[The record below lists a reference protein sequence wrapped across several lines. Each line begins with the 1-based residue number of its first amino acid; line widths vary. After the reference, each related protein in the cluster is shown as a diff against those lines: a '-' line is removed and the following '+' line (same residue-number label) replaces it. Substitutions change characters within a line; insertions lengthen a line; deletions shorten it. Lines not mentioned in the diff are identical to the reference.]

1 MEEGARQWWS
11 ALKSLA
17 RYSIAPYTIFM
28 HTIENKKKLM
38 ARVRRIR
45 GQLEAVERALEAE
58 HGCTEVLQTVTSARG
73 ALNGLVGELIEGHI
87 RTHVVDQ
94 DEVTNAQ
101 REAVEELVQI
111 IRAYV
116 K

>member
-1 MEEGARQWWS
+1 MCV
-11 ALKSLA
+11 
-17 RYSIAPYTIFM
+17 
-28 HTIENKKKLM
+28 HTVENKKKLI

-45 GQLEAVERALEAE
+45 GQLEAVERALEGEA
-58 HGCTEVLQTVTSARG
+58 GCSEVLQTVTSARG

-87 RTHVVDQ
+87 RTHVIDG
-94 DEVTNAQ
+94 ERATAPQ
-101 REAVEELVQI
+101 REAAEELVQI